1 MMRYGYTRQ
10 EQDKAAAEIIT
21 GYREAAALFPILR
34 QTAEAW
40 DGKVYN
46 KRFTEA
52 LNAATGQRIFSQ
64 VYGETI
70 HFYLY
75 GKHNHQ
81 HTIMSIKKSALM
93 DGKRLDAKTLIDDA
107 RSRREEFLRRAA
119 DIENAGQKVDTVKEQ
134 IETLKNML
142 RVLGDSLPY
151 EAREIWGVN
160 IRF

>member
-1 MMRYGYTRQ
+1 
-10 EQDKAAAEIIT
+10 
-21 GYREAAALFPILR
+21 
-34 QTAEAW
+34 
-40 DGKVYN
+40 
-46 KRFTEA
+46 
-52 LNAATGQRIFSQ
+52 
-64 VYGETI
+64 
-70 HFYLY
+70 
-75 GKHNHQ
+75 
-81 HTIMSIKKSALM
+81 MSIKKSALM